1 MFTSLQNEIKV
12 ASKDAVSALIFSPK
26 ENTQVA
32 HSFFLA
38 LPKRHSHLTSA
49 AHENAKVRLIRK
61 ASALVIAF
69 GSNCH
74 RFSVITNM

>member
-12 ASKDAVSALIFSPK
+12 ASKDAVSALTFFPK
-26 ENTQVA
+26 RK
-32 HSFFLA
+32 HSSCSLFFLA